1 MARSLT
7 LEQQSRSGSHNISA
21 LKSILPF
28 ALRYKFHLTMVLV
41 FLTTA
46 AFSTLMV
53 PIAVRFMVDIGF
65 TAENADRIDQ
75 YFLFVLLLASV
86 LALSSAGRYYFVM
99 WLGERAVVD
108 IRQSVYDRLMTLS
121 PRFYET
127 EKTGEVLSRL
137 TTDTTLIQSIA
148 GSSASV
154 ALRNILLFSGSAIML
169 VITSPRLSAYFLI
182 LAPAVVLPLMT
193 FGRVVRRKSQA
204 AQEKVADTSA
214 LASESLDA
222 MQTVQAFTQERF
234 ESRRFSEAGEASF
247 SAAHS
252 RFRSQAVMT
261 AIIIFLVFSSIV
273 GILWTGARL
282 VTNGD
287 MTGGQLGQFIL
298 YATFLA
304 GSLSSLSEVWGDM
317 QRAAG
322 AAERLVELLNT
333 ESDIKAPDEPRAI
346 NTPAKGAIEFSDVMF
361 RYPTRDNN
369 AVLENFNLKIQPGE
383 KVAIVGPSG
392 AGKTTVFQLLLR
404 FYDPVRG
411 SIRLDG
417 IDLCDLSPQDLR
429 RQFAIVPQ
437 DPVMFS
443 GTLET
448 NVAYGRPDASR
459 KEIIEALEIASLG
472 EFVQELPDGITT
484 QLGPKGVAL
493 SGGQRQRIAIAR
505 AILRKAPIL
514 LLDEATSALDSE
526 NERSIQKALTGLIDG
541 RTTLMIAHRLST
553 IQMADRVIV
562 LDKGGVVESG
572 THAELM
578 ASGGI
583 FAHLAEIQFGQRQPE
598 TFESEAENVEKSG
611 SENVTPFPEQS
622 A

>member
-7 LEQQSRSGSHNISA
+7 LEQQSRAGSHNIPA
-21 LKSILPF
+21 LKAIFPYT
-28 ALRYKFHLTMVLV
+28 LRYKFHLTMVLV

-46 AFSTLMV
+46 AFSTLLV
-53 PIAVRFMVDIGF
+53 PVAVRLMVDVGF
-65 TAENADRIDQ
+65 TVENADRIDQ
-75 YFLFVLLLASV
+75 YFVFVLLLASV

-99 WLGERAVVD
+99 WLGERVIVD
-108 IRQSVYDRLMTLS
+108 IRQDIYDRLLTLS
-121 PRFYET
+121 PRFFET

-154 ALRNILLFSGSAIML
+154 ALRNILLFFGSAVML
-169 VITSPRLSAYFLI
+169 FVTSPRLSAYFLV

-204 AQEKVADTSA
+204 AQEEVANASA

-222 MQTVQAFTQERF
+222 IQTVQAFTQEEQESLRF
-234 ESRRFSEAGEASF
+234 RDAGEKSF
-247 SAAHS
+247 SAAHG
-252 RFRSQAVMT
+252 RFRSQAALT

-273 GILWTGARL
+273 GILWTGTRL
-282 VTNGD
+282 VTNET
-287 MTGGQLGQFIL
+287 MTGGQLGQFVL

-322 AAERLVELLNT
+322 AAERLVELLDT
-333 ESDIKAPDEPRAI
+333 QSDVKAPDEPCEI
-346 NTPAKGAIEFSDVMF
+346 GTPTKGAIEFSDVTF
-361 RYPTRDNN
+361 RYPTRDNK
-369 AVLENFNLKIQPGE
+369 AVLQDFNLMIRAGE

-404 FYDPVRG
+404 FYDPVLG
-411 SIRLDG
+411 TIRLDG
-417 IDLCDLSPQDLR
+417 IDISDLSPQDLR
-429 RQFAIVPQ
+429 HQFAVVSQNP
-437 DPVMFS
+437 DMFS
-443 GTLET
+443 GTLEA
-448 NVAYGRPDASR
+448 NVSYGRPDATR
-459 KEIIEALEIASLG
+459 KEVIEALEIASLG
-472 EFVQELPDGITT
+472 DFLRDLPDGLDT

-505 AILRKAPIL
+505 AILRQAPIL

-526 NERSIQKALTGLIDG
+526 NEQAIQKALGGLIDG
-541 RTTLMIAHRLST
+541 NTTLIIAHRLST
-553 IQMADRVIV
+553 LQMADRVVVIE
-562 LDKGGVVESG
+562 DGGVVESG

-578 ASGGI
+578 ARDGI
-583 FAHLAEIQFGQRQPE
+583 FAHLAEIQFGQLQKG
-598 TFESEAENVEKSG
+598 AADGKSA
-611 SENVTPFPEQS
+611 SVDEPRLAVVKPSTDLS
-622 A
+622 H

>member
-7 LEQQSRSGSHNISA
+7 LEQQSRSGSRNISA
-21 LKSILPF
+21 LKAILPF
-28 ALRYKFHLTMVLV
+28 AFRYKFHLAMVLV

-46 AFSTLMV
+46 ALSTLMIPV
-53 PIAVRFMVDIGF
+53 AVRLMVDIGF
-65 TAENADRIDQ
+65 TAENADRIDH
-75 YFLFVLLLASV
+75 YFVFVLLLASV

-108 IRQSVYDRLMTLS
+108 IRHAVYDRLLTLS

-127 EKTGEVLSRL
+127 ERTGEVLSRL

-148 GSSASV
+148 GSSASI
-154 ALRNILLFSGSAIML
+154 ALRNLLLFFGSSVML
-169 VITSPRLSAYFLI
+169 VVTSPRLSAYFLV

-193 FGRVVRRKSQA
+193 FGRAIRRKSQT

-222 MQTVQAFTQERF
+222 MQTVQAFTQEDY
-234 ESRRFSEAGEASF
+234 ESRRFQDAGEMAF

-252 RFRSQAVMT
+252 RFRSQAAMT

-282 VTNGD
+282 VANES

-322 AAERLVELLNT
+322 AAERLGELLT
-333 ESDIKAPDEPRAI
+333 TQSDIETPDEPLEVK
-346 NTPAKGAIEFSDVMF
+346 TPVKGAIEFSDVAF
-361 RYPTRDNN
+361 RYPTRDNK
-369 AVLENFNLKIQPGE
+369 AVLRDFNLKIQPGE

-417 IDLCDLSPQDLR
+417 VDISDLSPQDLR
-429 RQFAIVPQ
+429 HQFAIVPQ

-448 NVAYGRPDASR
+448 NVSYGRPDASR
-459 KEIIEALEIASLG
+459 KDVMEALEVASLG
-472 EFVQELPDGITT
+472 EFVQELPDGVTT

-505 AILRKAPIL
+505 AILRQAPIL
-514 LLDEATSALDSE
+514 LLDEATSAIDSD
-526 NERSIQKALTGLIDG
+526 NERSIQDALANLIDG

-553 IQMADRVIV
+553 IKMADRIVVIDNG
-562 LDKGGVVESG
+562 LIVESG

-578 ASGGI
+578 AGDGI
-583 FAHLAEIQFGQRQPE
+583 FAHLAEIQFGQEHPGVSDR
-598 TFESEAENVEKSG
+598 EAPKAEEPRLAIVPPYADPAG
-611 SENVTPFPEQS
+611 
-622 A
+622 

>member
-1 MARSLT
+1 MARNLS

-21 LKSILPF
+21 LKVIFPF
-28 ALRYKFHLTMVLV
+28 VLRYKFRMTMVLV
-41 FLTTA
+41 FLTAA
-46 AFSTLMV
+46 AFSTLMIPV
-53 PIAVRFMVDIGF
+53 AVRLMVDIGF
-65 TAENADRIDQ
+65 TAESADRIDR
-75 YFLFVLLLASV
+75 YFVFVLLLASV

-99 WLGERAVVD
+99 WLGERVVVD
-108 IRQSVYDRLMTLS
+108 IRQSIYDRLMTLS
-121 PRFYET
+121 PRFYES

-169 VITSPRLSAYFLI
+169 VVTSPRLSAYFLI

-193 FGRVVRRKSQA
+193 FGRVVRRKSQT
-204 AQEKVADTSA
+204 AQEKVAETSA

-222 MQTVQAFTQERF
+222 IQTVQAFTQERY
-234 ESRRFSEAGEASF
+234 ETRRFRKAGESSF

-282 VTNGD
+282 VTNET

-322 AAERLVELLNT
+322 AAERLVELLTT
-333 ESDIKAPDEPRAI
+333 ESDIKAPDEPREI
-346 NTPAKGAIEFSDVMF
+346 EGPAKGAIEFSDVAF
-361 RYPTRDNN
+361 RYPTRDNK
-369 AVLENFNLKIQPGE
+369 AVLQGFNLKIQPGE

-392 AGKTTVFQLLLR
+392 AGKSTIFQLLLR
-404 FYDPVRG
+404 FYDPARG

-417 IDLCDLSPQDLR
+417 IDLSDLSPQDLR

-448 NVAYGRPDASR
+448 NVAYGRPDATR
-459 KEIIEALEIASLG
+459 KEIIEALEVASLG

-505 AILRKAPIL
+505 AILRQAPVL
-514 LLDEATSALDSE
+514 LLDEATSALDSH
-526 NERSIQKALTGLIDG
+526 NERAIQKALGGLIDG

-562 LDKGGVVESG
+562 LDNGGVVESG

-578 ASGGI
+578 ARGGI
-583 FAHLAEIQFGQRQPE
+583 FAHLAEMQFGQNPSE
-598 TFESEAENVEKSG
+598 TNDAGEKKVEEPRLALVPPVVDPAG
-611 SENVTPFPEQS
+611 
-622 A
+622 